1 MRGPLLII
9 GLVVGCC
16 CHTAAAEPPLHAK
29 IDQLIAATANG
40 PLASQADDAEF
51 LRRATLDLAGRVP
64 TVAETT
70 AFLAESGSQKRIQ
83 LIDRLFAAPDY
94 GRRMQEFL
102 EVLVLERRTETTIK
116 SADWTGYL
124 RESFQQNQPWDSLVG
139 KLLFVGKEDTQ
150 HQPAMKFILATGRKG
165 NAHQTTQD
173 IARIFLGRDI
183 MCAQCHN
190 HPSIDAYTQQDYFGL
205 FSYVQEQ
212 SAKSTSEFESVF
224 EPGKKKT
231 GPRLPGGQEVKIPKF
246 EKGQEAEA
254 EKFRPRRLLARDL
267 PTSTNRSFL
276 RTSVNRFWALLM
288 GRGLVEPLDQD
299 HSENPPSHPML
310 FTLLQEDFSAHKFDI
325 RYLLREIML
334 SQAYQR
340 SSRLPE
346 GITAKQL
353 PVDRYRTAIPRPLSP
368 EQLAWSLMVATGNR
382 QRMLKATAPE
392 NSPFSAYNYINGK
405 VDRLPATLSETME
418 LFAWM
423 IGNPPGESPDAFN
436 PAMGHALFLMNE
448 KLVLDWL
455 QPREGSLV
463 GRLQKIN
470 DRPKAVTH
478 LYLSVLARRPSAEES
493 QDAVTYL
500 ESHKADRTQAL
511 GDLAWSLLASAEFR
525 FNH

>member
-1 MRGPLLII
+1 MRGFLLVTA
-9 GLVVGCC
+9 LAVGCC
-16 CHTAAAEPPLHAK
+16 CTALAEEPLHAK
-29 IDQLIAATANG
+29 IDQLIDAAAGG

-64 TVAETT
+64 TVVEATT
-70 AFLAESGSQKRIQ
+70 FLDDGDPEKRIK
-83 LIDRLFAAPDY
+83 LIDRLFAAADY
-94 GRRMQEFL
+94 GRRMREFL
-102 EVLVLERRTETTIK
+102 EVMVLERRTEASIK
-116 SADWTGYL
+116 SADWADYL
-124 RESFQQNQPWDSLVG
+124 RESFRQNRPWDTLVG
-139 KLLFVGKEDTQ
+139 KLLFVEKEDTK
-150 HQPAMKFILATGRKG
+150 HQPAAKFILATGRKG

-212 SAKSTSEFESVF
+212 PAKSTSEFESVF
-224 EPGKKKT
+224 EPGKKTT
-231 GPRLPGGQEVKIPKF
+231 GPRLPGGQEVEIPKF

-267 PTSTNRSFL
+267 PASANRAFL

-288 GRGLVEPLDQD
+288 GRGLVEPLHLD
-299 HSENPPSHPML
+299 HPGNPPSHPRL
-310 FTLLQEDFSAHKFDI
+310 FTLLQDDFLAHKFDI
-325 RYLLREIML
+325 RYLLRQIML
-334 SQAYQR
+334 SRAYQR

-346 GITAKQL
+346 RVTAEQL
-353 PVDRYRTAIPRPLSP
+353 PADRYQVATPRPLSP

-392 NSPFSAYNYINGK
+392 DSPFSAYNYINGK

-423 IGNPPGESPDAFN
+423 IGNPPGENPDAFN

-455 QPREGSLV
+455 QPRDGSLV
-463 GRLQKIN
+463 DRLQKI
-470 DRPKAVTH
+470 DDTPAAMIH
-478 LYLSVLARRPSAEES
+478 LYLSVLARRPSPDETR
-493 QDAVTYL
+493 DAVAYL

-511 GDLAWSLLASAEFR
+511 GDLAWSLLAAAEFR